1 MSQPAK
7 PRKRRCPKCLAPA
20 TDIGTC
26 PYCHTLIG
34 IKGETVHYTYL
45 GKYLNF
51 SYILKPNK
59 NQLKR
64 KTKYKIVKKK
74 GFHRGEITRILPAD
88 NSFFTK
94 IPNKNYSIDSSI
106 QLRLKDEINEE
117 ESVLVGKGGRT
128 SGLHFVERNVSCE
141 CGCEIC
147 AVDYD
152 RGEIFC
158 PECGLVQ
165 DSQLFI
171 ESLEESS

>member
-1 MSQPAK
+1 MPEPAK
-7 PRKRRCPKCLAPA
+7 PKRRRCPKCHAPA

-34 IKGETVHYTYL
+34 TKEKIVHYTYL
-45 GKYLNF
+45 GKYLNL
-51 SYILKPNK
+51 SYIFKAKK
-59 NQLKR
+59 NQLKP

-88 NSFFTK
+88 NSFFNK
-94 IPNKNYSIDSSI
+94 IPNKNYSFDAGI
-106 QLRLKDEINEE
+106 QLRLKDEINDD
-117 ESVLVGKGGRT
+117 ESVLRGKGGKT
-128 SGLHFVERNVSCE
+128 IGLHYVERNISCE

-147 AVDYD
+147 AVDYE

-171 ESLEESS
+171 ESPGEES